1 MGAATPQ
8 IAYTASKG
16 GVLSMTR
23 EIAIEFARR
32 GIRANAICPGPVETP
47 LLAELFSDPAR
58 RARRMVHI
66 PPGRLA
72 RPEEIAR
79 AALFLASDESS
90 YINGAAFTVDGGITA
105 AYTTPE

>member
-1 MGAATPQ
+1 
-8 IAYTASKG
+8 
-16 GVLSMTR
+16 
-23 EIAIEFARR
+23 
-32 GIRANAICPGPVETP
+32 
-47 LLAELFSDPAR
+47 
-58 RARRMVHI
+58 MVHI